1 MKKKPMISILRNQ
14 RGVSAIIVGVFIL
27 FVGIPIAAL
36 SVDVFHL
43 IVVKNELQNAA
54 DAGALAG
61 AAALYRETLGAAVD
75 PDANI
80 DAYDTATANKSE
92 NVIVELYNYNKA
104 PNVQCTH
111 CDKTGESISSLEYED
126 VQRGHWYFSNPS
138 GLPSVVDTSH
148 FECNELTDAVNISNY
163 STDQLNAD
171 LDSDGNKLN
180 FINAV
185 QVVTRRTIRDSG
197 TPIISFFARIF
208 GYENFQM
215 YAKAVGYIGFA
226 AQDAE
231 VDFPIAICMD
241 QILGWPS
248 GTLTCNEGRMYNSN
262 EDTAR
267 WTNMD
272 VCGEPTNANLIKG
285 LTSCDADSPILNVP
299 SQGGLGTSE
308 GQVESAFKVLYNCW
322 LAASNEIVLN
332 VGDSPFDIAKRLID
346 HNDPVDGIPD
356 TPWAVTLPVMDCTQ
370 GPTCGPYQGLVEINV
385 MWIADSV
392 DPNNPA
398 TPKAMYYNPPIYDPN
413 DIEYPSDGVDPD
425 DDGIVWGPQWPN
437 DTGNWDVLDP
447 FNEPIYVTGP
457 AYDPD
462 DPDSEPQIWDI
473 MKSFPD
479 YDKIEKNILKD
490 HPGWENP
497 DPWPYEYPN
506 WATQA
511 TVNDLF
517 DFGAVRWASMVKH
530 FNLKSNSFGFAN
542 YEQTTIY
549 FMPTCKPAKSNGHSG
564 FDNFGILAK

>member
-61 AAALYRETLGAAVD
+61 AAALYKETLGVSVD
-75 PDANI
+75 PSANQE
-80 DAYDTATANKSE
+80 AYDGATANKSE
-92 NVIVELYNYNKA
+92 KVIVELYNHTDNL
-104 PNVQCTH
+104 CTF
-111 CDKTGESISSLEYED
+111 ED
-126 VQRGHWYFSNPS
+126 EQYIDEPDYRDVMRGHWFFANPS
-138 GLPSVVDTSH
+138 GSPSISASG
-148 FECNELTDAVNISNY
+148 FECNNSEVAVNISNY
-163 STDQLNAD
+163 STDELNAD
-171 LDSDGNKLN
+171 TDLAGNKLN

-197 TPIISFFARIF
+197 TPVISFFAKIF

-215 YAKAVGYIGFA
+215 SAKAVGYIGFA
-226 AQDAE
+226 GPDAE
-231 VDFPIAICMD
+231 VDFPIAICMSN
-241 QILGWPS
+241 IFGWP
-248 GTLTCNEGRMYNSN
+248 GPKLTCNEGRMYNAN

-272 VCGEPTNANLIKG
+272 VCGEPTNAALVKD

-299 SQGGLGTSE
+299 SQGGLGTQE
-308 GQVESAFKVLYNCW
+308 GQVESAFKILYDCW
-322 LAASNEIVLN
+322 LAASNEIVN
-332 VGDSPFDIAKRLID
+332 VETTPFTVIERPID
-346 HNDPVDGIPD
+346 NDPVDGIPD
-356 TPWAVTLPVMDCTQ
+356 TPWAVTLPVIDCGQ

-398 TPKAMYYNPPIYDPN
+398 TPKAMYYDPPIYDPGN
-413 DIEYPSDGVDPD
+413 TEYEPD
-425 DDGIVWGPQWPN
+425 EDGIVWGPQWPN
-437 DTGNWDVLDP
+437 DTGNWDILDP
-447 FNEPIYVTGP
+447 FNEPIYGTGP

-462 DPDSEPQIWDI
+462 DPDSEPHIWDI

-490 HPGWENP
+490 HPELEDGLP
-497 DPWPYEYPN
+497 DPWTEEYPY

-511 TVNDLF
+511 TVESLF
-517 DFGAVRWASMVKH
+517 EDFGAVRWASLVKH
-530 FNLKSNSFGFAN
+530 FNLKSESFGFAD

-549 FMPTCKPAKSNGHSG
+549 FMPTCKPAESAGHSG
-564 FDNFGILAK
+564 FDNFGILAKYPVLVK